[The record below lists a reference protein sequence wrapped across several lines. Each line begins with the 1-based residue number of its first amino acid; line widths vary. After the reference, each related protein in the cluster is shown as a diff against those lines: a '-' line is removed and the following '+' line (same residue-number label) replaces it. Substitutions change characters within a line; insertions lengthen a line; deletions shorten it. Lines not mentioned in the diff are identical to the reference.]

1 MLISAN
7 WLSRHVDLE
16 GVDFIALGDRFTLN
30 VAELE
35 DIHHVGT
42 QAAACVVGHVL
53 SAEHVEGT
61 HLNLCQVDTGD
72 DAPRQIICGAP
83 NVAAGQ
89 RVPVVLPGQT
99 LGELTVVE
107 REVRGH
113 LSQGMIAS
121 ERELG
126 LSDDHEGIM
135 VLDGEPT
142 PGTPIGALYD
152 LEDVLFEIDNK
163 SLTHRPDCWG
173 HRGIAR
179 EIAALL
185 GRPLKP
191 MDLSVDY
198 TDAAPISVT
207 VEDPEACPRYLAVTL
222 DGVSVAPSPLW
233 LKMLLHRVGVRA
245 INQVVDATNFVMLD
259 LGNPLHAFDRRE
271 VRGDTIVVRRAG
283 MGESF
288 TTLDDAEHTLTSADL
303 LIGDGERGVALAG
316 IMGGQ
321 NSEIRDDTTQVVL
334 EAANFHPSIVRMTA
348 SRLGIRTDSS
358 ARFEK
363 SLDPALA
370 LDASRAFCRL
380 LCELD
385 PGARVT
391 SKLVDVAA
399 PRPKPPTITLPID
412 LVDRRL
418 GVSLGRETIVGYL
431 ERLGFGVSGDEAVL
445 EVRVPS
451 WRATK
456 DISIPADLIEEV
468 GRSYGYDNI
477 PPAPPQVV
485 LSRPHPNKQ
494 KIFEGAAR
502 GYLTRAGGMDEIMTY
517 AFDTDP
523 HLETIGAVPE
533 RRVLLKNPIS
543 AEMPAMRAHLGPNLL
558 LALLR
563 NERREER
570 LRVFEIGRVF
580 QPHDEAAELPHQP
593 VTLGALVAD
602 ATLGDDPDARLF
614 AGLKGI
620 VGGLARAV
628 GRAPL
633 SLVQG
638 GVSHPWAHPIRQAR
652 LLGPSGE
659 AMGYIADVHPG
670 TLNALDLNHRAVV
683 VEVDLDAWLSAE
695 EVGASY
701 RPLPRF
707 PSAKR
712 DFAVLV
718 DESVRAAEVE
728 AAIYGAHETR
738 VREVSF
744 QSVYRGAGVPEGQ
757 KSMAWSVTFLD
768 EEATLN
774 DEDVRTLEGSVWEA
788 LASQVGGTPR
798 A

>member
-16 GVDFIALGDRFTLN
+16 GVDFVALGDRFTLN

-35 DIHHVGT
+35 DIHRVGG

-53 SAEHVEGT
+53 SVEHVEGT
-61 HLNLCQVDTGD
+61 HLHLCQVDTGGE
-72 DAPRQIICGAP
+72 APRQIICGAP
-83 NVAAGQ
+83 NIAAGQ

-99 LGELTVVE
+99 LGELTVGE

-126 LSDDHEGIM
+126 LSEEHEGIM
-135 VLDGEPT
+135 VLDGAPAA
-142 PGTPIGALYD
+142 GTRLGD
-152 LEDVLFEIDNK
+152 LFEIEDVLFEIDNK

-179 EIAALL
+179 EIGALL
-185 GRPLKP
+185 GRPLLP
-191 MDLSVDY
+191 MDDEVTY
-198 TDAAPISVT
+198 TAETPITVS
-207 VEDPEACPRYLAVTL
+207 VEDAVACPRYLAVTL
-222 DGVSVAPSPLW
+222 DGVTVAPSPLW
-233 LKMLLHRVGVRA
+233 MRMLLHRVGIRA

-271 VRGDTIVVRRAG
+271 IQGDAIVVRRASE
-283 MGESF
+283 GERF
-288 TTLDDAEHTLTSADL
+288 TTLDDTEHGLTSADL
-303 LIGDGERGVALAG
+303 LIGDGQRGVALAG

-321 NSEIRDDTTQVVL
+321 NSEIREDTTQVVL
-334 EAANFHPSIVRMTA
+334 EAANFHPSIIRMTA
-348 SRLGIRTDSS
+348 TRLGIRTDSS

-370 LDASRAFCRL
+370 EAASRAFCRL

-385 PGARVT
+385 PSVRVT
-391 SKLVDVAA
+391 SALVDVAA
-399 PRPKPPTITLPID
+399 PVEPPPPITLPIE

-431 ERLGFGVSGDEAVL
+431 ERLGFGVTGDEAVL
-445 EVRVPS
+445 TVTVPS

-456 DISIPADLIEEV
+456 DVSIPADLIEEV

-477 PPAPPQVV
+477 PPQPPSVV

-494 KIFEGAAR
+494 KIFEAAIR
-502 GYLTRAGGMDEIMTY
+502 GHLTRAAGMDEVMTY

-523 HLETIGAVPE
+523 HLEVIDAVPTS
-533 RRVLLKNPIS
+533 RVLLENPIS
-543 AEMPAMRAHLGPNLL
+543 AEMPAMRTHLGPNLL
-558 LALLR
+558 LALQR

-570 LRVFEIGRVF
+570 VRIFEVGRVF
-580 QPHDEAAELPHQP
+580 QPLEDITELPYQP
-593 VTLGALVAD
+593 VTLGGLVGD

-614 AGLKGI
+614 AGLKGVI
-620 VGGLARAV
+620 LGLARAV
-628 GRAPL
+628 GRGPL
-633 SLVQG
+633 RVEQG
-638 GVSHPWAHPIRQAR
+638 GVSHPWAHPVRQAR
-652 LLGPSGE
+652 LVADGQVV
-659 AMGYIADVHPG
+659 GYLADAHPAV
-670 TLNALDLNHRAVV
+670 LHALDLGHRATLF
-683 VEVDLDAWLSAE
+683 EIDVDRWRATEPVALT
-695 EVGASY
+695 Y

-707 PSAKR
+707 PSANR
-712 DFAVLV
+712 DFAVVV
-718 DESVRAAEVE
+718 DEAVRAADVE
-728 AAIYGAHETR
+728 AAIRGAHPTR
-738 VREVSF
+738 VREVTF

-757 KSMAWSVTFLD
+757 KSMAWSVVFLD
-768 EEATLN
+768 EATTLQ
-774 DEDVRTLEGSVWEA
+774 DADVRDLEQAVWGA
-788 LASQVGGTPR
+788 LTTQVNGTPR